1 MTGSTDRRVRRT
13 KSLLHRALI
22 ELMIECGY
30 DRITLQ
36 DILNRADVGRST
48 FYAHF
53 RDKDDLLLV
62 SSTEYLRAAVADAG
76 SAVNDPQIPESS
88 TPLAP
93 LYTLFRL
100 ASANPEVYRA
110 LLGRRATGVLLRSTR
125 RMVEEILVE
134 QLSDRLDMDDDE
146 FAVTMT
152 FLSWGVVGLLGSIA
166 DADPPLPAAETYRRL
181 TDLIGPGLERRV
193 LPPADPSHTEGRLP
207 TGGKSAFGSHDISW
221 PAAR

>member
-76 SAVNDPQIPESS
+76 SAAYDPQAPHGS

-125 RMVEEILVE
+125 RMVEEILTE
-134 QLSDRLDMDDDE
+134 QLAGRLDMDDDE
-146 FAVTMT
+146 FAVTVT

-166 DADPPLPAAETYRRL
+166 DADPPLPAAETYQRL
-181 TDLIGPGLERRV
+181 TDLVGPGLERRV
-193 LPPADPSHTEGRLP
+193 RRPADPSATEGRLA
-207 TGGKSAFGSHDISW
+207 TDDKAAFG
-221 PAAR
+221 